1 MITPGWGQQ
10 PLTANQLRKE
20 KHMPED
26 TAAIRIQL
34 LQEIAA
40 AENADALKF
49 ATEKLNKFDEA
60 V

>member
-1 MITPGWGQQ
+1 MS
-10 PLTANQLRKE
+10 
-20 KHMPED
+20 ED

-49 ATEKLNKFDEA
+49 ATEKLSKFDEA